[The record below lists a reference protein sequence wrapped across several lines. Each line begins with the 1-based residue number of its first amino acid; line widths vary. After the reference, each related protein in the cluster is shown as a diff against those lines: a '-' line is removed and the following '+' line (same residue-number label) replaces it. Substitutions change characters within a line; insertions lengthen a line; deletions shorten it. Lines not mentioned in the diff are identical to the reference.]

1 MKRLFKN
8 KVLAF
13 VIALMMIASTFPM
26 GIFSVSATTVQGT
39 AITDAAGFAAM
50 TADGTYY
57 LENDIT
63 ITDTYQT
70 EFKGTFNGNG
80 KTIKASTTL
89 FDKLMDATVEN
100 FKVTSTD
107 VVTLADGGGMV
118 CNKAGGNTILRNIT
132 NTVSL
137 KSTNSTSTTNHSLAG
152 IVGDFV
158 AGAEKSTVTIYGCV
172 NEGNISA
179 NDTKG
184 IAGGIVGGATHAS
197 GNYNVI
203 VENCSNSG
211 VISAMKCGGIVGLF
225 DKLTGSVTLKNCQN
239 LGNVDAKKDLAGGIV
254 SQVTAN
260 ISNLKIENCVNSGD
274 VSISAVKYVGGMIG
288 YCQMSG
294 NTSKVQISRCYNSG
308 DINAPTDK
316 DTGALAGGIGGR
328 VKGGLIEYC
337 GNSGTISGGGYT
349 AGIVARNSDN
359 ARIIRYCYNVGNVS
373 SAMEVESKDVGYCA
387 GILAFGSADEI
398 YGCYNKGEIEGST
411 TSKAVAQIATT
422 DSNNYHDNY
431 YLDGMDVFAYKTKN
445 DGAVKYEVADLASGK
460 LAYDMNKAIGE
471 TVYYQNINAN
481 DENKDA
487 FPVLDA
493 THGYVFKNGDSVY
506 SLRFHT
512 LETASVRLSS
522 DNAQRGMRFAT
533 AVNKADYDNLPADVK
548 ASISFGTLITPDSY
562 LKVAQGGG
570 YEFTK
575 SGLANLDTDKPYMS
589 IETSEF
595 IEALKG
601 ADNSTYYYF
610 CGSIT
615 GIKADNY
622 QWDYSAIGYISI
634 GEIEIYST
642 EYATRNIA
650 YVANAA
656 LNDPEG
662 GYTEEEIN
670 MIRGY
675 LPQN

>member
-13 VIALMMIASTFPM
+13 VISLMMIASTFPM
-26 GIFSVSATTVQGT
+26 GIFSVSATTVQGEAIET
-39 AITDAAGFAAM
+39 AGDFAAM
-50 TADGTYY
+50 KPNGTYY
-57 LENDIT
+57 LAKSIT
-63 ITDTYQT
+63 LTETYAT
-70 EFKGTFNGNG
+70 EFTGKFNGNG
-80 KTIKASTTL
+80 QTITASAPI
-89 FDKLMDATVEN
+89 FNQVMDATVEN
-100 FKVTSTD
+100 FKIVSQD
-107 VVTLADGGGMV
+107 DAVVTLADGGGMV
-118 CNKAGGNTILRNIT
+118 CNKAGGNTTLRNIT

-137 KSTNSTSTTNHSLAG
+137 QSTNSTTNHSLAG

-274 VSISAVKYVGGMIG
+274 VSIAAVKYVGGMIG

-422 DSNNYHDNY
+422 DSNKYHDNY
-431 YLDGMDVFAYKTKN
+431 YLDGMDLSAFPTESNAVTAYS
-445 DGAVKYEVADLASGK
+445 AADLASGK
-460 LAYDMNKAIGE
+460 LAYDMNKALGA

-487 FPVLDA
+487 FPVLDN
-493 THGYVFKNGDSVY
+493 THGYVFKNGEDVY
-506 SLRFHT
+506 SLRFQT

-533 AVNKADYDNLPADVK
+533 AVNKADYDNLPSDVK
-548 ASISFGTLITPDSY
+548 ESISFGTLITPDSY

-575 SGLANLDTDKPYMS
+575 SGLEKLDTDKPYMS

-595 IEALKG
+595 IEELKG

-662 GYTEEEIN
+662 GYTDEEIS

>member
-50 TADGTYY
+50 EPDGTYY
-57 LENDIT
+57 LAKSIT
-63 ITDTYQT
+63 LTETYAT
-70 EFKGTFNGNG
+70 EFTGKFNGNG
-80 KTIKASTTL
+80 KTITVSAPI
-89 FDKLMDATVEN
+89 FNQVMNATIEN
-100 FKVTSTD
+100 FKVVSQD
-107 VVTLADGGGMV
+107 NAEVTLADGGGMV
-118 CNKAGGNTILRNIT
+118 CNKAGGNTTLRNIT

-137 KSTNSTSTTNHSLAG
+137 QSTNSTTNHSLAG

-158 AGAEKSTVTIYGCV
+158 AGTENSTITIYGCV
-172 NEGNISA
+172 NKGNISA
-179 NDTKG
+179 NETKG
-184 IAGGIVGGATHAS
+184 IAGGIVGGAAIEA
-197 GNYNVI
+197 GAYNVI
-203 VENCSNSG
+203 VENCSNEGKIVG
-211 VISAMKCGGIVGLF
+211 VKCGGIVCLF

-239 LGNVDAKKDLAGGIV
+239 SCEVTASSDLASGIIAQVTNSISLLEIYNCENKEEGIISTSNKRCGGIIAIC
-254 SQVTAN
+254 Q
-260 ISNLKIENCVNSGD
+260 ISGSNKVYISDCFNSGA
-274 VSISAVKYVGGMIG
+274 I
-288 YCQMSG
+288 
-294 NTSKVQISRCYNSG
+294 TSTSTRGSC
-308 DINAPTDK
+308 
-316 DTGALAGGIGGR
+316 GGIAGVLYGVTMER
-328 VKGGLIEYC
+328 C
-337 GNSGTISGGGYT
+337 GNSGSIN
-349 AGIVARNSDN
+349 ASDN
-359 ARIIRYCYNVGNVS
+359 AGGVIGSSDIDSNEGSTIRYCYNVG
-373 SAMEVESKDVGYCA
+373 SATASRVRAA
-387 GILAFGSADEI
+387 GIVGDANNNNTI
-398 YGCYNKGEIEGST
+398 ITGCYNSGTITGKNTSETGEIFG
-411 TSKAVAQIATT
+411 KAHKDIDKVAQLT
-422 DSNNYHDNY
+422 NNYCKGTSEY
-431 YLDGMDVFAYKTKN
+431 ATIFTA
-445 DGAVKYEVADLASGK
+445 ADLASGK
-460 LAYDMNKAIGE
+460 LAYDMNKALGA

-481 DENKDA
+481 YENKDA
-487 FPVLDA
+487 FPVLDN
-493 THGYVFKNGDSVY
+493 THGYVFKNGEDVY

-533 AVNKADYDNLPADVK
+533 AVNKADYDNLPSDVK
-548 ASISFGTLITPDSY
+548 ESISFGTLITPDSY
-562 LKVAQGGG
+562 LKVVQGGG

-575 SGLANLDTDKPYMS
+575 SGLEKLDTDKPYMS

-595 IEALKG
+595 IEELKG

-675 LPQN
+675 LPQD

>member
-26 GIFSVSATTVQGT
+26 GIFSVSATTVQGEAIET
-39 AITDAAGFAAM
+39 AEAFAAM
-50 TADGTYY
+50 DPDGTYY
-57 LENDIT
+57 LAKSIT
-63 ITDTYQT
+63 LTETYSQQFT
-70 EFKGTFNGNG
+70 GKFNGNG
-80 KTIKASTTL
+80 KTITVSAPIFDQVMNATIENFTVAST
-89 FDKLMDATVEN
+89 AE
-100 FKVTSTD
+100 
-107 VVTLADGGGMV
+107 VVTLTKNSGMV
-118 CNKAGGNTILRNIT
+118 CSTAGGNTTLRNIT
-132 NTVSL
+132 NNVSL
-137 KSTNSTSTTNHSLAG
+137 NSANTFKVAG

-158 AGAEKSTVTIYGCV
+158 SDPDATETPVITIDGCV
-172 NEGNISA
+172 NNGSITGAMRAGGIACGAATVAGTICNVNIINCKNTGNISSGKSGGIIGLGYYFTGKLILENCENSGA
-179 NDTKG
+179 VTSGD
-184 IAGGIVGGATHAS
+184 IAGGIVSHV
-197 GNYNVI
+197 GNVVAGVTI
-203 VENCSNSG
+203 TGCRNSG
-211 VISAMKCGGIVGLF
+211 E
-225 DKLTGSVTLKNCQN
+225 VTSTK
-239 LGNVDAKKDLAGGIV
+239 AKKQAGGIIGLC
-254 SQVTAN
+254 Q
-260 ISNLKIENCVNSGD
+260 ISDL
-274 VSISAVKYVGGMIG
+274 SISD
-288 YCQMSG
+288 CF
-294 NTSKVQISRCYNSG
+294 NSG
-308 DINAPTDK
+308 DIENTITTQNATCGGIAGTVVGVVMERCGN
-316 DTGALAGGIGGR
+316 TGNVTSTANAGGVLGSLTG
-328 VKGGLIEYC
+328 
-337 GNSGTISGGGYT
+337 SS
-349 AGIVARNSDN
+349 
-359 ARIIRYCYNVGNVS
+359 IIRYCYNTGAAEATSVR
-373 SAMEVESKDVGYCA
+373 AA
-387 GILAFGSADEI
+387 GIVADANNSDTI
-398 YGCYNKGEIEGST
+398 ITGCYNSGAITGKNTSETGEIFG
-411 TSKAVAQIATT
+411 KAHKDIDKVAQFTNNYAKGTSGNATT
-422 DSNNYHDNY
+422 
-431 YLDGMDVFAYKTKN
+431 FTA
-445 DGAVKYEVADLASGK
+445 ADLASGK
-460 LAYDMNKAIGE
+460 LAYDMNKALGA

-512 LETASVRLSS
+512 LETASIRLSA
-522 DNAQRGMRFAT
+522 NKAERGIRFAT

-595 IEALKG
+595 IEELKG

-634 GEIEIYST
+634 NGVEVYSVD
-642 EYATRNIA
+642 YATRNIA

-675 LPQN
+675 LPQD